1 MPAEVLIDS
10 DGIANGKYK
19 LLRYSRNVRLE
30 NGQTSSADAFF
41 MRLFQIAPDSE
52 TTLDAC
58 VVFGGAGT
66 TVVNRSTTPPE
77 PWPPAALK
85 IMGDAGA
92 RPGKIHPDA
101 AQACKIAPP

>member
-58 VVFGGAGT
+58 VVLGGAGT

-77 PWPPAALK
+77 PWPHAALK

>member
-41 MRLFQIAPDSE
+41 MRLFQIAP
-52 TTLDAC
+52 
-58 VVFGGAGT
+58 
-66 TVVNRSTTPPE
+66 
-77 PWPPAALK
+77 
-85 IMGDAGA
+85 
-92 RPGKIHPDA
+92 
-101 AQACKIAPP
+101 